1 MTTQTTTDTIR
12 QVQAEFDRAELY
24 DDRETLRR
32 LIADDFLS
40 IGPRGFILNKDQWI
54 NRHNQ
59 FSYQALDTSEMD
71 VRLHDGTAIVRNV
84 QKNRATYDNHPVELT
99 VRVSQVWVNQQG
111 EWRLAAIQFSP
122 MAEG

>member
-40 IGPRGFILNKDQWI
+40 IGPRGFILNKDTWI

>member
-1 MTTQTTTDTIR
+1 MTTQTTTGTIR